1 MRELQKILPPV
12 ALRLS
17 GRQHAALAEHL
28 FPGDGCEA
36 VALVLCGRALR
47 ENRHAL
53 TAYEVHPVP
62 HEACTERT
70 PVRVSWP
77 TSAAEGVL
85 RRAAERGLAVVKV
98 HSHPTGHAAF
108 SETDDASDGDLFP
121 SVMGWTDDPGP
132 HGSAVMLPDGR
143 MFARAAYDDGRGDVQ
158 FVPVERV
165 TVAGDDISAW
175 FHDEV
180 CGTSAG
186 SENVPEFAR
195 RHAQAFGAG
204 TTALLRRLS
213 VAVVGCSGTG
223 SPVVE
228 MLARLGV
235 GELVLVDPDVV
246 EEKNLNRIVN
256 ATRADADAERPKVEV
271 LAEAVRRM
279 GLGTRVVPLT
289 ASLFDPAVVRRVS
302 ACDVVVGCVD
312 TVDGRDLL
320 NRLAAY
326 YLIPYVDVGVRLD
339 ADGSGGVDGINGT
352 VQYLQPGGS
361 SLMSRGAITPEALT
375 AATLRRTAPEAY
387 ADLRREKYVL
397 GVEEDR
403 PAVVSVNTYFAAM
416 AVNELL
422 ARLHPYRI
430 EANKAFATY
439 RANLVQAR
447 LLQEPE
453 GPPCPALAPKAG
465 RGDTR
470 PLLGVPEL
478 SERARPVRGDR
489 ANESRRA
496 A

>member
-1 MRELQKILPPV
+1 MNVLTSSTPST
-12 ALRLS
+12 LRLS
-17 GRQHAALAEHL
+17 GRQHAELADHL

-36 VALVLCGRALR
+36 VALLLCGRALR
-47 ENRHAL
+47 DERHVL
-53 TAYEVHPVP
+53 TAYEIVPVP
-62 HEACTERT
+62 HDACTERT

-77 TSAAEGVL
+77 TSAIEDAL
-85 RRAAERGLAVVKV
+85 QRAARRGLAVVKV
-98 HSHPTGHAAF
+98 HSHPTGHPAF

-121 SVMGWTDDPGP
+121 SVFGWTDDPGP

-143 MFARAAYDDGRGDVQ
+143 VFARAAYDDGRGGVR
-158 FVPVERV
+158 FEPVERV
-165 TVAGDDISAW
+165 AMAGDDVSVW

-180 CGTSAG
+180 CAPSRA
-186 SENVPEFAR
+186 SEGDVPEFAR

-256 ATRADADAERPKVEV
+256 ATRADAEAERPKVDV
-271 LAEAVRRM
+271 LGDAVRRM
-279 GLGTRVVPLT
+279 GLGTRVVPLAAT
-289 ASLFDPAVVRRVS
+289 LFDPAVVRRVS
-302 ACDVVVGCVD
+302 ACDFVVGCVD

-339 ADGSGGVDGINGT
+339 ADGTGGVDGINGT

-361 SLMSRGAITPEALT
+361 SLMSRGSITPEALA
-375 AATLRRTAPEAY
+375 AATLRRTDPEAY
-387 ADLRREKYVL
+387 EGLRREKYVL

-416 AVNELL
+416 AVNEVL

-430 EANKAFATY
+430 EENGAFATY

-465 RGDTR
+465 RGDAR
-470 PLLGVPEL
+470 PLLGMPEL
-478 SERARPVRGDR
+478 SDR
-489 ANESRRA
+489 VGPSSANPGGVGRRA

>member
-1 MRELQKILPPV
+1 MTVLSAPPPTTF
-12 ALRLS
+12 RLS
-17 GRQHAALAEHL
+17 GRQHAELARHL

-36 VALVLCGRALR
+36 VAVALCGWALR
-47 ENRHAL
+47 DHRHVL
-53 TAYEVHPVP
+53 TVHEIVPVP
-62 HEACTERT
+62 HDVCTERT

-77 TSAAEGVL
+77 TSAIEDAL
-85 RRAAERGLAVVKV
+85 NRAAARGLAVVKV
-98 HSHPTGHAAF
+98 HSHPTGHPAF

-121 SVMGWTDDPGP
+121 SVFGRTDNPGP

-143 MFARAAYDDGRGDVQ
+143 MFARAATDDGRGGVQ
-158 FVPVERV
+158 FAPVERV
-165 TVAGDDISAW
+165 AVAGDDISVW
-175 FHDEV
+175 FCDDV
-180 CGTSAG
+180 CGYAG
-186 SENVPEFAR
+186 SADVPEFAR

-204 TTALLRRLS
+204 TTERLRRLS
-213 VAVVGCSGTG
+213 IAVVGCSGTG

-256 ATRADADAERPKVEV
+256 ATRADAEAARPKVDV
-271 LAEAVRRM
+271 LADAVRRM
-279 GLGTRVVPLT
+279 DLGTRVVPLA
-289 ASLFDPAVVRRVS
+289 ASLFDPSVVRRVS
-302 ACDVVVGCVD
+302 TCDVVFGCVD

-320 NRLAAY
+320 NRVAAY
-326 YLIPYVDVGVRLD
+326 YSVPYVDVGVRLD
-339 ADGSGGVDGINGT
+339 ADGAGGVDGINGT

-361 SLMSRGAITPEALT
+361 SLMSRGAISPEGLA
-375 AATLRRTAPEAY
+375 AATLRRTDPEAY
-387 ADLRREKYVL
+387 EGLRREKYVL

-430 EANKAFATY
+430 EGNGEFATY

-447 LLQEPE
+447 FLHEPE
-453 GPPCPALAPKAG
+453 GAPCPALALKAG
-465 RGDTR
+465 RGDAR
-470 PLLGVPEL
+470 PLLGMPEL
-478 SERARPVRGDR
+478 SEMSQTKDGADAGGHRQ
-489 ANESRRA
+489 A